1 MNSISTIVCENSPII
16 GPDSMVFGVI
26 LSTVI
31 LIFAMPITNRG
42 LTVCTKPYHNS
53 SRKKWLNKALQWAHQ
68 GKQQARLLLACIS
81 STSMIFTVDSRKGG
95 VRIPQ
100 ITDFDNLWRP
110 TSHKIRVYLVLQ
122 TWHED
127 SWMEIWRR
135 FCSEDAKQAISIYGG
150 ESTGQSQNL
159 GR

>member
-1 MNSISTIVCENSPII
+1 MFSVSLKQKINYKTLNSISTMVCENSPII
-16 GPDSMVFGVI
+16 GQQSMVFGVI

-42 LTVCTKPYHNS
+42 PIVCTKPYHNS
-53 SRKKWLNKALQWAHQ
+53 SRTKWLNKSLQWAHQ

-100 ITDFDNLWRP
+100 ITILIIFGDPLLIRYVHISCYKHDTRIFGWR
-110 TSHKIRVYLVLQ
+110 
-122 TWHED
+122 
-127 SWMEIWRR
+127 
-135 FCSEDAKQAISIYGG
+135 FGG
-150 ESTGQSQNL
+150 GFAVRMRSKPST
-159 GR
+159 